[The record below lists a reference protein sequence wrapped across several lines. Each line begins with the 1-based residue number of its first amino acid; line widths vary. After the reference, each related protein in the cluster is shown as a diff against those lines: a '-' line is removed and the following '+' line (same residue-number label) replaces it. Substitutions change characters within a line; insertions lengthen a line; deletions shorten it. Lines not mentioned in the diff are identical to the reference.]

1 MCVAKMTNRLSFQR
15 LWKPLLP
22 WKEKWQEA
30 LPSLVNR
37 YIVIPFLQFGI
48 GSIVAEKT
56 AHSIESIGKVAK
68 KYRDEGYSVIMIP
81 SHPMARRHTLGM
93 MYHCMKISREIS
105 GEFPHVVLAT
115 DEITFVYITIRA
127 INRLIQY
134 FYRLIGTL
142 GGHIMLNRNDPNSS
156 FRAGIDIARLL
167 RDQSIVVMAGEGYP
181 RHDSRKYVDI
191 PNSVES
197 FHTKLT
203 NKHLLPPSD
212 DKLQFVSD
220 LTREIQ
226 TLIDREDRQAY
237 RSGKLA
243 DHVIE
248 SVRQLFLKRVPV
260 GETLEIHDVIDEL
273 LMSWGE
279 RFGRLQGIDPVLG
292 ITVQPHYKTLILPVV
307 FTEYSK
313 KRLHIDVRDFFLID
327 NVSYTEV
334 KASMRD
340 MEKIQHCS
348 QALDMLEDQERR
360 VQIIQEICE
369 FTGILYHPQ
378 HDLFEEYH
386 AGLFPFQEMN
396 EVLNEK
402 LKTPRDSSELQRS
415 ERYRDYLGKF
425 KIAAKLAILD
435 EDDRTMFREGIKLN
449 TADLEQVIPSI
460 RIRQAWKQHE

>member
-1 MCVAKMTNRLSFQR
+1 MANMTNRLSLQR
-15 LWKPLLP
+15 LWKPLAP
-22 WKEKWQEA
+22 WKQKWQDA
-30 LPSLVNR
+30 LPTLVNR
-37 YIVIPFLQFGI
+37 FLVIPFLQFGI

-68 KYRDEGYSVIMIP
+68 KYRNEGYSVIMIP

-93 MYHCMKISREIS
+93 MYHCMKISRDIS

-115 DEITFVYITIRA
+115 DEVTFVYITIRA
-127 INRLIQY
+127 INLLLQY
-134 FYRLIGTL
+134 LYRAIGNL

-197 FHTKLT
+197 FYSKLK
-203 NKHLLPPSD
+203 NKNLLPPSH
-212 DKLQFVSD
+212 DKLQSVSD

-226 TLIDREDRQAY
+226 CLIDREDRQAY

-243 DHVIE
+243 DHVVE
-248 SVRQLFLKRVPV
+248 SVKQLFFKRIPA
-260 GETLEIHDVIDEL
+260 GEMLDIQDIMDEL

-307 FTEYSK
+307 FTEYSA

-334 KASMRD
+334 KAGMRD
-340 MEKIQHCS
+340 MEKIQHCHL
-348 QALDMLEDQERR
+348 AFDLLDDRERR
-360 VQIIQEICE
+360 LQAIQDMCE
-369 FTGILYHPQ
+369 FTGIHYTPE

-396 EVLNEK
+396 ALLGEK
-402 LKTPRDSSELQRS
+402 LKSPRDSSELQRS
-415 ERYRDYLGKF
+415 ESFLEYLRKF
-425 KIAAKLAILD
+425 KLAAELAILD
-435 EDDRTMFREGIKLN
+435 EEDRAMFREGLKLN
-449 TADLEQVIPSI
+449 TSDLEQVIPSI